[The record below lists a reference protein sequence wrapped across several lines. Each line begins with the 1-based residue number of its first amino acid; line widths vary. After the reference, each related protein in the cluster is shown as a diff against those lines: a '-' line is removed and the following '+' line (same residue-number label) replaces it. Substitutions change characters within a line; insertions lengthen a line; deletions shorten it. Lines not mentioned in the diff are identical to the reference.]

1 MCMRPRLQLPVL
13 EAAPLCV
20 QGARLV
26 PRHLRGLGGRGALR
40 PDRPTHRDPL
50 AAGEP
55 PVCTHVYPWPPMCT
69 HVYIPMATHGYIL
82 ATCGYILATR
92 GCRQATH
99 GHPCIPMATHGH
111 PCRPTGTY
119 CYRLW
124 LPVVAASSPVTTAW
138 ARMVAAWMRSV
149 TPPTR
154 SSCSVLL
161 CSAGGRAR
169 VQGRS
174 NTGHGVGAAAVFR
187 GARLPHGSLVS
198 QVGARPH
205 RLPRL

>member
-1 MCMRPRLQLPVL
+1 MCMRPRLQLHVL
-13 EAAPLCV
+13 EAAPLCT

-55 PVCTHVYPWPPMCT
+55 PVHTHV
-69 HVYIPMATHGYIL
+69 YIL

-138 ARMVAAWMRSV
+138 ARMVAAWVRSV